1 MGITTETTAVFILNM
16 SAFKVFAVIAL
27 IVCVAAESVKE
38 EEAKDQD
45 TAAVHL
51 GAYGGLG
58 YAGLGGLGYGGVGGY
73 GLDYGAGLA
82 GLGYGGLG
90 LGGLGYGY
98 GGLGYGSHGYGQ
110 GSSHSFSKTVQA
122 SGHQGSGAHG
132 GLHRLGEAVRRA

>member
-73 GLDYGAGLA
+73 GLGYGAGLA
-82 GLGYGGLG
+82 GL
-90 LGGLGYGY
+90 GY

-132 GLHRLGEAVRRA
+132 H

>member
-73 GLDYGAGLA
+73 GLGYGAGLA

-90 LGGLGYGY
+90 LGGL
-98 GGLGYGSHGYGQ
+98 GQ

-132 GLHRLGEAVRRA
+132 HHGLVYG